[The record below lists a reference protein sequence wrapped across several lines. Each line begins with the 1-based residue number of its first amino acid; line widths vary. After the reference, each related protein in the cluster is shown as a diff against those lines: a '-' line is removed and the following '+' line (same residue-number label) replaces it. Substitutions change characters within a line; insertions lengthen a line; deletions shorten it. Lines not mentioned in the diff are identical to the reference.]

1 MDNRITEKFNDKKC
15 LITGGAGFIGSNLAI
30 FLSDIGAKVTVIDN
44 FSTGRK
50 ENTEIFS
57 SLGIS
62 MINAD
67 LCHLDRT
74 KKHFEEIDYV
84 FHQAAVPSVPR
95 SIAEPIFTN
104 SSNINATLNVLEN
117 SRKGGVTKVV
127 YAASSSAYGNTET
140 LPKVEDMFPSPLSP
154 YAVQKLAGEMYCKTY
169 HDNFGL
175 RTTSLRYFNVYGPNQ
190 DPNSE
195 YSAVIPIFI
204 RQAFSNEP
212 LIIFGDGETSRDFT
226 FIADVIQA
234 NLCAALSESADGHTV
249 NVAYGNRCTL
259 TELAQHIIDITD
271 SKSEIIYVDER
282 KGDVKHSLADLSKTK
297 DLMGYKPEYNL
308 KRGLEKTIQFY
319 KDNVQ

>member
-1 MDNRITEKFNDKKC
+1 MDNQITEKFNDKKC

-30 FLSDIGAKVTVIDN
+30 FLSEIGAKVTVIDN

-67 LCHLDRT
+67 LCHLDQT

-84 FHQAAVPSVPR
+84 FHQAAIPSVPR

-104 SSNINATLNVLEN
+104 NSNICATLNVLEN
-117 SRKGGVTKVV
+117 SRKSGVTKVV
-127 YAASSSAYGNTET
+127 YAASSSAYGNIET

-154 YAVQKLAGEMYCKTY
+154 YAVQKLTGEMYCKTY
-169 HDNFGL
+169 FDNFGL
-175 RTTSLRYFNVYGPNQ
+175 RTTSLRYFNVYGPYQ

-204 RQAFSNEP
+204 RQAFANKP
-212 LIIFGDGETSRDFT
+212 ITIFGDGETSRDFT
-226 FIADVIQA
+226 FIEDVIQA
-234 NLCAALSESADGHTV
+234 NLCAALTESSDGHTV

-259 TELAQHIIDITD
+259 TELGQTIIVLTG
-271 SKSEIIYVDER
+271 SKSKIIYADER
-282 KGDVKHSLADLSKTK
+282 KGDVKHSLADLSKAR
-297 DLMGYKPEYNL
+297 DLLGYNPQYNL
-308 KRGLEKTIQFY
+308 KRGLKRTIKFY
-319 KDNVQ
+319 K